1 MAFLMVDFELFEL
14 YPDLSDGARILYAF
28 IKYKMHAPMI
38 DDDGSPFI
46 NFRDDYDPR
55 PLLNISDKVLH
66 KRLNELKGAG
76 LVIIEG
82 KTWQQKIKLSDQM
95 GTKLE
100 NVTDQTGA
108 NFMPKGR
115 QVTDQTGTKSPN
127 ILINRNSINS
137 ISSSSNN
144 TTTTY
149 RCPTLEE
156 VRTEASACGYI
167 SDPEKFFYYNELR
180 EWKTAGN
187 WRAALKLWE
196 LREIEHQQQ
205 KKAGANITSITGADA
220 GLVVDIPVDIK
231 PQPVTITAA
240 DFYNYDNL
248 LDI

>member
-1 MAFLMVDFELFEL
+1 MAFLMVDFSLFEQF
-14 YPDLSDGARILYAF
+14 PDLSDGARILYAF

-66 KRLNELKGAG
+66 KRLNELKDAG

-127 ILINRNSINS
+127 ILINRNSRNS

-180 EWKTAGN
+180 EWKTASN

-205 KKAGANITSITGADA
+205 KKAGANIASITGADA
-220 GLVVDIPVDIK
+220 GLAVDIPVDIK
-231 PQPVTITAA
+231 PLPVTITAA
-240 DFYNYDNL
+240 DFDNYDNL

>member
-1 MAFLMVDFELFEL
+1 MAFLMVDFSLFEQF
-14 YPDLSDGARILYAF
+14 PDLSDGARILYAF

-66 KRLNELKGAG
+66 KRLNELKDAG

-127 ILINRNSINS
+127 ILINRNSRNS

-180 EWKTAGN
+180 EWKTASN

-205 KKAGANITSITGADA
+205 KKAGANIASITGADA
-220 GLVVDIPVDIK
+220 GLAVDIPVDIK

-240 DFYNYDNL
+240 DFDNYDNL

>member
-1 MAFLMVDFELFEL
+1 MAFLMVDFSLFEQF
-14 YPDLSDGARILYAF
+14 PDLSDGARILYAF
-28 IKYKMHAPMI
+28 IKYKMHSPMI

-100 NVTDQTGA
+100 KVTDQMGA
-108 NFMPKGR
+108 NFMPNGR
-115 QVTDQTGTKSPN
+115 QVTDQMGTKSPN
-127 ILINRNSINS
+127 ILINRNSRNS
-137 ISSSSNN
+137 ISSSSNT

-149 RCPTLEE
+149 KNPTLED
-156 VRTEASACGYI
+156 VKTEAAANGYI
-167 SDPEKFFYYNELR
+167 SDPEKFFYYNEIR

-220 GLVVDIPVDIK
+220 GLAVDIPVDIE

-240 DFYNYDNL
+240 DFDNFDNL
-248 LDI
+248 LDL